1 MDPQSIEQQ
10 DIAARYLSGD
20 LTIREAREFENY
32 CLRHP
37 QILETLP
44 IPVRLKARL
53 ARRRLLE
60 DETEQAAG
68 APPPVEPV
76 SRPAEPSHTE
86 TGLLLDADEPP
97 GRHGFTVDRPAIL
110 YSLLAVLLIA
120 AGAIAMLIGRNG
132 ELADRVGLLERTARS
147 MALRAPSSLQAMRI
161 VPDPIGPPLDAQVAM
176 RWPDPP
182 QLLELSIDVS
192 EGRYT
197 AFAVTVDKVDEARI
211 MQIRRITP
219 DSNREL
225 RIGLNT
231 SAFGPG
237 TYDFQIQGYT
247 WRGDLTDYGW
257 VRIQLIQ

>member
-1 MDPQSIEQQ
+1 MDPDSIEQQ

-20 LTIREAREFENY
+20 LTVREAREFEKY

-37 QILETLP
+37 EVVETLP

-53 ARRRLLE
+53 ARRRLME
-60 DETEQAAG
+60 EESEQ
-68 APPPVEPV
+68 PPARPVVEPD
-76 SRPAEPSHTE
+76 PAASQATHTQ
-86 TGLLLDADEPP
+86 TGLLFDDDERT
-97 GRHGFTVDRPAIL
+97 GRFSLTVDRPAVL
-110 YSLLAVLLIA
+110 YSLIAAVLIA
-120 AGAIAMLIGRNG
+120 AGGIAMLIGRN
-132 ELADRVGLLERTARS
+132 EDLAGRVELLERTARS
-147 MALRAPSSLQAMRI
+147 LELRAPSSLQALRI
-161 VPDPIGPPLDAQVAM
+161 VPEPIGPPLEAQVAM

-192 EGRYT
+192 EGRYS
-197 AFAVTVDKVDEARI
+197 AFAITIDKVDEARI
-211 MQIRRITP
+211 MQIRRIAP

-237 TYDFQIQGYT
+237 TYDLQIQGYT

-257 VRIQLIQ
+257 VRLQLVQ